1 LDLLADEYLMLM
13 SDDSSEDNDSNLFHD
28 RPEDHNGDGSLT
40 DDYLNSVRKQL
51 TRLGKASSRNDKIKL
66 LNMATGW
73 RRSLDDLGLD
83 DSDDVRAVAVRT
95 MSMILGD
102 TDATANEIRD
112 YVASLIMSL
121 TLTKIKPNAKLD

>member
-13 SDDSSEDNDSNLFHD
+13 SNDTSNGDNGIDLFYD
-28 RPEDHNGDGSLT
+28 KPEDHNGDGSLT
-40 DDYLNSVRKQL
+40 DDYLNSVRKRL
-51 TRLGKASSRNDKIKL
+51 TQLGKSSSRNDKIKL

-121 TLTKIKPNAKLD
+121 TLTKIKPNAK